1 MTTIAAIKGDGWAVI
16 GYDSRVSDEREGR
29 VYTLPSALGKVSRKG
44 EFLIG
49 VAGDV
54 RGLNVVAHVFSPP
67 ALPQKTTDIDRYITA
82 TFIPALKSCFA
93 EHGVGDEKSSNC
105 SMLVVVRGEVFEIG
119 EQYDWCRDERGIY
132 AIGSGGSFAL
142 GALYALTKNDMTI
155 TAAKRV
161 MKTAVTI
168 STELDAGSGLPVTV
182 ISQD

>member
-1 MTTIAAIKGDGWAVI
+1 MTTIAAYKGDGWAVI
-16 GYDSRVSDEREGR
+16 GYDSRVSDEGGGR
-29 VYTLPSALGKVSRKG
+29 VYTLPSTLGKVSRRG

-54 RGLNVVAHVFSPP
+54 RGLNAVAHIFSPP
-67 ALPQKTTDIDRYITA
+67 ALPQKNVDLDKFITA

-93 EHGVGDEKSSNC
+93 EHGVGDDKSSGC
-105 SMLVVVRGEVFEIG
+105 SLLVAVRGQVFEIG
-119 EQYDWCRDERGIY
+119 GEFEWCRDERGIY

-142 GALYALTKNDMTI
+142 GALYALAKEDMTI

-161 MKTAVTI
+161 MKIAVSI

-182 ISQD
+182 ISQP